1 MHAHTHTVPPPPLTH
16 TKTVS
21 HSHTV
26 THIQSH
32 PHTVTSL
39 VTHTHPHR
47 YYPVII
53 IYICQSS
60 YYSFLFV
67 STFVS
72 CIPVIV
78 INTWMYTHKHTKSYS
93 NFFLICSDLVLNPMP
108 WNNHPGWLGVKQVT
122 SLFMTGYYAL
132 ITIPTRK
139 CACMVYDTDQCHT
152 HLNSLW
158 CLCVLGGVGGG
169 GCLFVSCFVW
179 VVLVGL
185 CSTWCV

>member
-1 MHAHTHTVPPPPLTH
+1 MKHTHTHIFRVKHTHIQSHTRTQSNTHTHTCTHTHTQSPPPPLTH

-72 CIPVIV
+72 CIPVINMSLTPGC
-78 INTWMYTHKHTKSYS
+78 IHTNTQKVTLIFFKFVLTL
-93 NFFLICSDLVLNPMP
+93 FLIPCPETTILV
-108 WNNHPGWLGVKQVT
+108 
-122 SLFMTGYYAL
+122 
-132 ITIPTRK
+132 
-139 CACMVYDTDQCHT
+139 D
-152 HLNSLW
+152 
-158 CLCVLGGVGGG
+158 
-169 GCLFVSCFVW
+169 W
-179 VVLVGL
+179 V
-185 CSTWCV
+185 